1 MARRMR
7 RKQER
12 RPGAMAIALALLAS
26 ERASSAKEL
35 WRRAPKA
42 SWSHYRVFGG
52 TMKFSG

>member
-52 TMKFSG
+52 PMKFSG